1 MTNRV
6 SNRLPQQLLYGFAI
20 VGATSPGIGWC
31 DQPTPQSSI
40 EEILDQNIPVGWQ
53 NRLLKSYG
61 ERTDAMMQLMPHHG
75 TGGTGSQTRVW
86 YEVASA
92 DISKTPQAPVSFSAA
107 SVVASIRS
115 SLSLQMKELAQVL
128 GVERPTVYA
137 WMRDE
142 AQPQPQ
148 NRARLVELLK
158 FASIWNHFSKQPI
171 GPHVRRELGPDGKS
185 LVDLLAE
192 IDIDFRLV
200 QSRMKQLSKLGVT
213 NGPKKP
219 GIRAV
224 AALHG
229 MDLSGVRKS
238 EAEFDVLTGKRF
250 HEDD

>member
-1 MTNRV
+1 MAKRV
-6 SNRLPQQLLYGFAI
+6 SNRLPQQLMYGFAI
-20 VGATSPGIGWC
+20 FGATSPGISWC
-31 DQPTPQSSI
+31 DQLAPQSSI

-61 ERTDAMMQLMPHHG
+61 ERADAMMQLMPNPG

-92 DISKTPQAPVSFSAA
+92 DISMTRQTPVSFSAA

-115 SLSLQMKELAQVL
+115 SLSLQMKELARVL

-148 NRARLVELLK
+148 NRARLVELHK
-158 FASIWNHFSKQPI
+158 FASDWNRLSKLPI
-171 GPHVRRELGPDGKS
+171 GPRVRRELGPEGKS

-192 IDIDFRLV
+192 TDIDFRSV
-200 QSRMKQLSKLGVT
+200 QTRMKQLSDKNVV
-213 NGPKKP
+213 NSPEKH

-229 MDLSGVRKS
+229 MDLSGVRES
-238 EAEFDVLTGKRF
+238 EAEFDVLTGKRT